1 MGCRF
6 NHRVR
11 VLLLTICL
19 FFGLSGCLSYEYTRR
34 IDGIEIEDPGDHY
47 SVGTTTIG
55 DVLRN
60 LGAPDDVFSLDNK
73 DLLVYRRS
81 VLQGNRLSIGI
92 PVFDVA
98 TGGSID
104 MSASGAL
111 TRYDVLSFFFN
122 PQGLLEDLVFE
133 KGTDRPF
140 FKTLF

>member
-1 MGCRF
+1 MDCRF
-6 NHRVR
+6 NHRVTA
-11 VLLLTICL
+11 LLLTFCL
-19 FFGLSGCLSYEYTRR
+19 FLGLSGCLSYEYTRR
-34 IDGIEIEDPGDHY
+34 IDGVEIEAPGDQY
-47 SVGTTTIG
+47 SVGKTTIG
-55 DVLRN
+55 DVLQN

-81 VLQGNRLSIGI
+81 VLQQNRLSIGI

-133 KGTDRPF
+133 KGTDRPY